1 MLRTRAALA
10 SLFLTVSACGGGG
23 GTTAEA
29 PPPVAGSPVPSPSPS
44 PPPAP
49 APTPTPAPAPAPTP
63 APTPSPPLFGTTF
76 VLDGV
81 RYSAD
86 PVFREVI
93 TGFGWPAY
101 GSGVTDGE
109 GNGARVWYGA
119 DSCLTFRFAGIGAL
133 DRRGGTSTTI
143 DSFPHVPVITA
154 PGTFDAFLPRM
165 RGFSNPI
172 QALPDPAYDRRSD
185 IKSFLWG
192 VRLKADGTVYRDSR
206 GHYVFVMRFED
217 GTTLANGWDP
227 ATNAPS
233 TTLTSGDLDLIT
245 GAQPVTNS
253 LRSHVNAAPA
263 NSHFCRWRESTS
275 QTLQPRC
282 IETAVTAG
290 AITGTRKLCY
300 DRGMLQG
307 AYTLTGSDGRV
318 RESGFFEDN
327 RPIGS
332 WGFFSDAATMAVAG
346 TFNNSGMATGEWVY
360 HDTAGR
366 PVRKVPFNGVYTPS
380 GRTPLLRTLEG
391 SYTEIY
397 TSGPNA
403 YQTGSLVKGQK
414 SGPWS
419 TYAPTTLTSND
430 GTMIV
435 REEVWDP
442 ATLVRTGTFCYATG
456 DCVPTSTSQL
466 RSLRT
471 YNWVRTC
478 PYTFPW
484 MEETRYGTD
493 GRPTGSTCYR
503 ITGTPKSSTVSALPS
518 CPTVSCQ

>member
-1 MLRTRAALA
+1 MRVGINGMGRIGRLALRAAFAAAERPADDPRGANRLDVVHVNEIEGAAAATAHLLA
-10 SLFLTVSACGGGG
+10 FDSVQGRWRAAIAADIPWGDLGVDLVLECTGKFLT
-23 GTTAEA
+23 AE
-29 PPPVAGSPVPSPSPS
+29 
-44 PPPAP
+44 
-49 APTPTPAPAPAPTP
+49 
-63 APTPSPPLFGTTF
+63 
-76 VLDGV
+76 
-81 RYSAD
+81 
-86 PVFREVI
+86 
-93 TGFGWPAY
+93 
-101 GSGVTDGE
+101 
-109 GNGARVWYGA
+109 
-119 DSCLTFRFAGIGAL
+119 
-133 DRRGGTSTTI
+133 
-143 DSFPHVPVITA
+143 
-154 PGTFDAFLPRM
+154 
-165 RGFSNPI
+165 
-172 QALPDPAYDRRSD
+172 
-185 IKSFLWG
+185 
-192 VRLKADGTVYRDSR
+192 
-206 GHYVFVMRFED
+206 
-217 GTTLANGWDP
+217 
-227 ATNAPS
+227 
-233 TTLTSGDLDLIT
+233 
-245 GAQPVTNS
+245 
-253 LRSHVNAAPA
+253 
-263 NSHFCRWRESTS
+263 
-275 QTLQPRC
+275 TLQPRC

-307 AYTLTGSDGRV
+307 TYTLTGSDGRV

-327 RPIGS
+327 RPVGS

-346 TFNNSGMATGEWVY
+346 TCNNSGMATGEWVY

-366 PVRKVPFNGVYTPS
+366 PMRKVPFNGVYTPS

-419 TYAPTTLTSND
+419 TYAPTTLASND

-435 REEVWDP
+435 REELWDP
-442 ATLVRTGTFCYATG
+442 TTLVRTGTFCHSTG